1 MTKWRSLFYCQSW
14 PLTAVMQTKHSR
26 EQRQNP
32 VHIRGALLL
41 RSDVLLFLSFWSG
54 CSRCVLNVADTTT
67 VDLEW
72 RQSHITIRLINLR
85 SAAALGFNTHT
96 AFTQTNDGVMMY
108 HCWAL
113 RWTTVTDREILFLPL
128 SFAPAAMFPR
138 QSGFRGRTPLL
149 PLLIHSRLVKIR
161 SVTYGKKLWKYKYKE
176 RNWG

>member
-1 MTKWRSLFYCQSW
+1 MHVIFSFLRTDNDQME
-14 PLTAVMQTKHSR
+14 LT
-26 EQRQNP
+26 

-54 CSRCVLNVADTTT
+54 CSHCVLNVADTTT

-72 RQSHITIRLINLR
+72 RQSHITIRPINLR

-96 AFTQTNDGVMMY
+96 AFTQTNDGVMMH

-113 RWTTVTDREILFLPL
+113 RVTAVTDREILFLPL

-138 QSGFRGRTPLL
+138 QSGLRGRTPLL
-149 PLLIHSRLVKIR
+149 SLLIHSRLETWTQTQLIHHFICLWNFSCLLREKIIVAV
-161 SVTYGKKLWKYKYKE
+161 SH
-176 RNWG
+176 